1 MAQQPSTR
9 PYQSLL
15 RERQAAETR
24 DLVLEALAEL
34 VTERGTTE
42 FSVQEVA
49 DRAEVSLRTVYRYF
63 PNRQALLDGL
73 TELVDQRM
81 EDLRQDADIG
91 WTDIVGRGVEGL
103 AASIPPVFQRFDELE
118 PLSSAM
124 AMLAGGGTRS
134 AGHDERTDE
143 FREAVATELAALPA
157 DQQEATFALVRHLV
171 SSQTWFALRTEFELD
186 GRTAG
191 EAVARAVLAILGEPS
206 SRT

>member
-9 PYQSLL
+9 SYHSPL
-15 RERQAAETR
+15 RARQATETR
-24 DLVLEALAEL
+24 ELVLQALAEL

-73 TELVDQRM
+73 TELVDERM
-81 EDLRQDADIG
+81 EDLREDADIG
-91 WTDIVGRGVEGL
+91 WTDIVGRGFEGL
-103 AASIPPVFQRFDELE
+103 SGSVPPVFQRFDELE

-124 AMLAGGGTRS
+124 AMLASAGSRS
-134 AGHDERTDE
+134 AGHNERTDE
-143 FREAVATELAALPA
+143 FREAVATELVALPA
-157 DQQEATFALVRHLV
+157 DQREATFALVRHLV
-171 SSQTWFALRTEFELD
+171 SSQTWFVLRTEFGLD

-191 EAVARAVLAILGEPS
+191 EAVARAVRAILGQPS
-206 SRT
+206 SRP

>member
-1 MAQQPSTR
+1 MTQLPSTR

-24 DLVLEALAEL
+24 ELVLEALAEL

-103 AASIPPVFQRFDELE
+103 AASVPPVFQRFDELE

-124 AMLAGGGTRS
+124 AMLAGGGSRS
-134 AGHDERTDE
+134 VGHDERTDE

-191 EAVARAVLAILGEPS
+191 EAVARAVLAILGEPT
-206 SRT
+206 SRP

>member
-24 DLVLEALAEL
+24 ELVLEALAEL

-124 AMLAGGGTRS
+124 AMLAGGGSRS
-134 AGHDERTDE
+134 AGHDERTAE

-206 SRT
+206 SRP